1 MGRANHNAR
10 HLISP
15 ARDNVDV
22 CAPRTLEK
30 DRSGLDVQ
38 SDIHGSF
45 LHSLRNPEL
54 LQAKRDHGIP
64 KDLISP
70 RSVRVLEALC
80 GQKIHLVSRHDGDDV
95 KRMITSRTYSE
106 FPLSHDA
113 SLENYFSFLWRVCVT
128 LPSNFV

>member
-1 MGRANHNAR
+1 M
-10 HLISP
+10 S
-15 ARDNVDV
+15 
-22 CAPRTLEK
+22 APRARWK
-30 DRSGLDVQ
+30 KIVRDWDVQ

-70 RSVRVLEALC
+70 RSVRGFESLV

-95 KRMITSRTYSE
+95 KRMITSRTYPE
-106 FPLSHDA
+106 FPLSHDT
-113 SLENYFSFLWRVCVT
+113 SLENCYRIIKDLFFISLARVRNV
-128 LPSNFV
+128 L

>member
-1 MGRANHNAR
+1 
-10 HLISP
+10 
-15 ARDNVDV
+15 
-22 CAPRTLEK
+22 TLKK

-70 RSVRVLEALC
+70 RSVRVFESLI
-80 GQKIHLVSRHDGDDV
+80 GQKIHLVSRHDGHDV
-95 KRMITSRTYSE
+95 KRMITSRTYSK
-106 FPLSHDA
+106 FPLSHDT
-113 SLENYFSFLWRVCVT
+113 SLENAPRILKDYFFYYSGARVCATYFEVSIYT
-128 LPSNFV
+128 VSATSA